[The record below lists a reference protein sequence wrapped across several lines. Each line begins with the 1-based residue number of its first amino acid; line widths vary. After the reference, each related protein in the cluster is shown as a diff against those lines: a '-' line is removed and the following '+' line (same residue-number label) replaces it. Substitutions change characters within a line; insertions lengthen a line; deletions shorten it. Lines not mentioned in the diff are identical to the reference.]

1 MRSTYKKPN
10 VKGPRFRNK
19 VKRALDQ
26 DFFVKLTKMYPDLTI
41 SRQDVRKILNTFHA
55 ICIKEIAE
63 TRDGIE
69 LLEQLGNIIVGK
81 FKTQETWKGNV
92 PKSIQ
97 YETKI
102 DYLNWEQNEWI
113 CKIFYSNFASKYRFR
128 NAALWAFEPVK
139 SMKKVVSKAFTKDPY
154 KYVFAD
160 HYNRINKVFRLAK
173 KALNEKLKAQ
183 QNDEPTPLQ

>member
-10 VKGPRFRNK
+10 RKAPRFRNK

-55 ICIKEIAE
+55 IAIQVIAE
-63 TRDGIE
+63 TRDGFE
-69 LLEQLGNIIVGK
+69 FHEQLGNIIVGK
-81 FKTQETWKGNV
+81 FKTQEIWKGNV
-92 PKSIQ
+92 PESIK

-128 NAALWAFEPVK
+128 NAALWAFEPAR
-139 SMKKVVSKAFTKDPY
+139 SMKKSVSKAFVKDPY

-160 HYNRINKVFRLAK
+160 HYNRINQVFRLAK
-173 KALNEKLKAQ
+173 KRLNDKLKE
-183 QNDEPTPLQ
+183 QNNESTPI

>member
-10 VKGPRFRNK
+10 RKAPRFRNK
-19 VKRALDQ
+19 VKRALDP
-26 DFFVKLTKMYPDLTI
+26 DFFVKLTKMYPDLSIT
-41 SRQDVRKILNTFHA
+41 RQDVRKILNTFHA

-69 LLEQLGNIIVGK
+69 LHEQLGNIIVGK
-81 FKTQETWKGNV
+81 FKTQEFYSGNPLV
-92 PKSIQ
+92 SYQ

-102 DYLNWEQNEWI
+102 DFLNWEQNEWI

-128 NAALWAFEPVK
+128 NAALWAFEPARP
-139 SMKKVVSKAFTKDPY
+139 MKKAVSKAFIKDPH

-160 HYNRINKVFRLAK
+160 HYNRINKIFRLAK

-183 QNDEPTPLQ
+183 NNEDVST